1 MAYKPIK
8 KSAAEAVLDGDI
20 KGWQRILPFLGPAFI
35 AAVAYIDPGNF
46 ATNITAGSQYGYLL
60 LWVIAFSNL
69 MAVLI
74 QSLSAK
80 LGIATGKNLPE
91 IARENFSKK
100 TSIFLWIQAELVI
113 IATDLAEFIGAALGL
128 YLLFNIPMLPAAL
141 ITAIGSFAIL
151 ELQRR
156 GFRAFEAGISGMV
169 LIVVLA
175 FAFQTFL
182 AQPNWGEVTLGMLTP
197 HFEGVD
203 SLLLATGILGATVM
217 PHAIYLHSSLTQNR
231 VIGRNDNEKRRIFR
245 FEFIDIVIAMIIA
258 GAINMSMLIIAAAV
272 FHTQGLVVED
282 LDIAYNGLRDALGP
296 MAAVSFGLGLL
307 IAGLASSSVGTLAGD
322 VVMQGFIQRRIPL
335 YLRRA
340 ITMIPPLVIIASG
353 VNATYALV
361 LSQVILSFGI
371 AFALIPLVMFTSK
384 KDIMGSLVN
393 HRITTILGWCVVV
406 IVVALN
412 IYLLWETLF
421 A

>member
-1 MAYKPIK
+1 MVYKQVT
-8 KSAAEAVLDGDI
+8 KSSAEAVLDGDI
-20 KGWQRILPFLGPAFI
+20 KGWRRFLPFLGPAFI

-74 QSLSAK
+74 QSLSVK

-91 IARENFSKK
+91 VAREHFSKK

-141 ITAIGSFAIL
+141 ITAVGSFAIL

-182 AQPNWGEVTLGMLTP
+182 AQPDWGEVTLGMFTP
-197 HFEGVD
+197 HFDGVD

-217 PHAIYLHSSLTQNR
+217 PHAIYLHSSLTQSR
-231 VIGRNDNEKRRIFR
+231 IIGRNENEKRRIFR
-245 FEFIDIVIAMIIA
+245 FEFIDIIIAMIIA

-272 FHTQGLVVED
+272 FHTQGMIVED
-282 LDIAYNGLRDALGP
+282 LDVAYNGLKDALGP

-322 VVMQGFIQRRIPL
+322 VVMQGFIRRKIPL

-340 ITMIPPLVIIASG
+340 ITMLPPLVIIASG

-371 AFALIPLVMFTSK
+371 AFALVPLVMFTSK
-384 KDIMGSLVN
+384 RDIMGSLVN
-393 HRITTILGWCVVV
+393 HRITTILGWFVVV

-412 IYLLWETLF
+412 IYLLWETIF
-421 A
+421 G

>member
-1 MAYKPIK
+1 MVYKRVT
-8 KSAAEAVLDGDI
+8 KSSAEAVLDGDI
-20 KGWQRILPFLGPAFI
+20 KGWRRFLPFLGPAFI

-91 IARENFSKK
+91 VAREHFSKK

-141 ITAIGSFAIL
+141 ITAVGSFAIL

-182 AQPNWGEVTLGMLTP
+182 AQPEWGEVVFGMFTP
-197 HFEGVD
+197 QFEGVD

-217 PHAIYLHSSLTQNR
+217 PHAIYLHSSLTQSR
-231 VIGRNDNEKRRIFR
+231 IIGRNEDEKRRIFR
-245 FEFIDIVIAMIIA
+245 FEFIDIIIAMIIA

-272 FHTQGLVVED
+272 FHTQGVVVED
-282 LDIAYNGLRDALGP
+282 LDIAYNGLKEALGP
-296 MAAVSFGLGLL
+296 LAAISFGLGLL

-322 VVMQGFIQRRIPL
+322 VVMQGFIQRKIPL

-340 ITMIPPLVIIASG
+340 ITMLPPLAIIASG

-361 LSQVILSFGI
+361 LSQVVLSFGI

-384 KDIMGSLVN
+384 RDIMGSLVN
-393 HRITTILGWCVVV
+393 HRITTVLGWFVVV
-406 IVVALN
+406 IVVSLN
-412 IYLLWETLF
+412 IYLLWETIF
-421 A
+421 G

>member
-1 MAYKPIK
+1 MVYKRVT
-8 KSAAEAVLDGDI
+8 KSSAEAVLDGDI
-20 KGWQRILPFLGPAFI
+20 KGWRRLLPFLGPAFI

-91 IARENFSKK
+91 VAREHFSKK

-141 ITAIGSFAIL
+141 ITAVGSFAIL

-182 AQPNWGEVTLGMLTP
+182 AQPAWGDVAIGMFTP

-217 PHAIYLHSSLTQNR
+217 PHAIYLHSSLTQSR
-231 VIGRNDNEKRRIFR
+231 IIGRNEAEKKRIFR
-245 FEFIDIVIAMIIA
+245 FEFIDIIIAMIIA

-272 FHTQGLVVED
+272 FHTQGVVVED
-282 LDIAYNGLRDALGP
+282 LDVAYNGLKDVLGP
-296 MAAVSFGLGLL
+296 MAAISFGLGLL

-322 VVMQGFIQRRIPL
+322 VVMQGFIQRKIPL

-340 ITMIPPLVIIASG
+340 ITMVPPLAIIASG

-361 LSQVILSFGI
+361 LSQVVLSFGI
-371 AFALIPLVMFTSK
+371 AFALVPLVMFTSK
-384 KDIMGSLVN
+384 RDIMGSLVN
-393 HRITTILGWCVVV
+393 HRITTVLGWFVVV
-406 IVVALN
+406 VVVTLN
-412 IYLLWETLF
+412 IYLLWETIF
-421 A
+421 G